1 MNQTESHSLKEKK
14 MSKFDAFLAI
24 LQKKVTKFSEKLHFC
39 KNKMKKNTF
48 FNRKN
53 EKKMYSSY
61 NIHYKL
67 SNDTKIESFDD
78 ILVKS

>member
-1 MNQTESHSLKEKK
+1 
-14 MSKFDAFLAI
+14 MSQFDAFLAI

-39 KNKMKKNTF
+39 KNKMKKIPF
-48 FNRKN
+48 LIEKM
-53 EKKMYSSY
+53 KKMYSSY
-61 NIHYKL
+61 NIHYKR

>member
-53 EKKMYSSY
+53 EKKC
-61 NIHYKL
+61 IHLIIYTISVPMTPKL
-67 SNDTKIESFDD
+67 SLLMIFW
-78 ILVKS
+78 

>member
-39 KNKMKKNTF
+39 KNKMKKIPF
-48 FNRKN
+48 LI
-53 EKKMYSSY
+53 EKMKKKC
-61 NIHYKL
+61 IHLIIYTISVPMTPKL
-67 SNDTKIESFDD
+67 SLLMIFW
-78 ILVKS
+78 